1 MKKYT
6 LILLVF
12 ISLSAKS
19 QVVNRFRDS
28 TWFAKSVRF
37 DSAIYLIKGA
47 SNGKVL
53 TSDAYGRATWQS
65 ASGGVSQSALDDS
78 INSVRSIRKVD
89 TLYKNLDSIIYKING
104 IRYSI
109 KDSVNDL
116 SSYALQSSLNDS
128 TSALRLIRKVDSSY
142 IFKNASNDSICQIA
156 IINGVSYRSCA
167 KDSTG
172 VGADSQSLHLAFSDS
187 IQLSITR
194 GNSIKFAY
202 AIDSVSFITDSLI
215 VFKGGVRKS
224 YVKNTVSFV
233 KNTSKDSIILTLN
246 GNRYAVKDS
255 IGSGGGSS
263 SFSGLTS
270 ATGTNTIDNA
280 NYGSEWQWNSLTSGS
295 ALKLTSNSTSATTGN
310 TLLELTNSGSTG
322 ASVNTFGLKVTNTKV
337 SSAGVGIGGYFSCNT
352 SGGYALD
359 IDGDSRITA
368 GKSLYYGNASRIYNY
383 GAVNLTVEAPTSG
396 GLFLISK
403 NTGGVTFA
411 SSTTVVFSSLT
422 NISSTNQSLVFGG
435 DYSGGFRAVGT
446 STSTI
451 KRETGK
457 LILCANTGLS
467 GGYAGFTPNEVLTIN
482 GNSTASTSNVGIG
495 TNAPDASAK
504 LEISSTVSG
513 FLPPRMT
520 ATQAS
525 AISSPAKSLMVYVTD
540 TNGTFTSAGLWIYT
554 TLWKLIIAE

>member
-224 YVKNTVSFV
+224 YVKNTVSFA
-233 KNTSKDSIILTLN
+233 KNTAKDSIILTFN
-246 GNRYAVKDS
+246 GVRYAVKDS
-255 IGSGGGSS
+255 VGSGTAYT
-263 SFSGLTS
+263 FSTGLTNTAGTVTANLS
-270 ATGTNTIDNA
+270 TGIAGGQSVIGGTASGNNLTLSSTSHATKGKILF
-280 NYGSEWQWNSLTSGS
+280 G
-295 ALKLTSNSTSATTGN
+295 NSTYN
-310 TLLELTNSGSTG
+310 ELTNM
-322 ASVNTFGLKVTNTKV
+322 L
-337 SSAGVGIGGYFSCNT
+337 GIGTTSPTQTIEVTRNT
-352 SGGYALD
+352 SGADYPSIL
-359 IDGDSRITA
+359 IKNTNTSGDSHSAID
-368 GKSLYYGNASRIYNY
+368 LQVNN
-383 GAVNLTVEAPTSG
+383 GAVWSQLLAAGTNYVFGAPGMGFRVITNHPFFIQTNNVTRLTVAAG
-396 GLFLISK
+396 G
-403 NTGGVTFA
+403 
-411 SSTTVVFSSLT
+411 
-422 NISSTNQSLVFGG
+422 
-435 DYSGGFRAVGT
+435 
-446 STSTI
+446 
-451 KRETGK
+451 
-457 LILCANTGLS
+457 
-467 GGYAGFTPNEVLTIN
+467 
-482 GNSTASTSNVGIG
+482 NVGIG
-495 TNAPDASAK
+495 TLTPVASAK
-504 LEISSTVSG
+504 LELSSTTQG

-525 AISSPAKSLMVYVTD
+525 AIVSPAKSLIVYVTD
-540 TNGTFTSAGLWIYT
+540 TNGTFTSAGIWIYT
-554 TLWKLIIAE
+554 TSWKLILAE

>member
-224 YVKNTVSFV
+224 YVKNTVSFA
-233 KNTSKDSIILTLN
+233 KNTAKDSIILTLN
-246 GNRYAVKDS
+246 GVRYAVKDS
-255 IGSGGGSS
+255 VGSGGGSS
-263 SFSGLTS
+263 LSGLTA
-270 ATGTNTIDNA
+270 ATATNTINNGAYSQEWKWDSQTNA
-280 NYGSEWQWNSLTSGS
+280 PM
-295 ALKLTSNSTSATTGN
+295 LKL
-310 TLLELTNSGSTG
+310 
-322 ASVNTFGLKVTNTKV
+322 
-337 SSAGVGIGGYFSCNT
+337 SS
-352 SGGYALD
+352 
-359 IDGDSRITA
+359 
-368 GKSLYYGNASRIYNY
+368 
-383 GAVNLTVEAPTSG
+383 
-396 GLFLISK
+396 
-403 NTGGVTFA
+403 
-411 SSTTVVFSSLT
+411 
-422 NISSTNQSLVFGG
+422 
-435 DYSGGFRAVGT
+435 T
-446 STSTI
+446 STSSV
-451 KRETGK
+451 TG
-457 LILCANTGLS
+457 GM
-467 GGYAGFTPNEVLTIN
+467 G
-482 GNSTASTSNVGIG
+482 
-495 TNAPDASAK
+495 
-504 LEISSTVSG
+504 
-513 FLPPRMT
+513 
-520 ATQAS
+520 
-525 AISSPAKSLMVYVTD
+525 
-540 TNGTFTSAGLWIYT
+540 
-554 TLWKLIIAE
+554 